1 MGEEKRGGGQ
11 DYRDYKEAVKWY
23 RMKAE
28 EGIAVAQTNLEL
40 MYDNGLGVEQD
51 YVQAHKWYNIA
62 GTNGDETGRKSKDD
76 VEKQMNPD
84 QIAEAQRLAKEWME
98 EHGKD
103 KGYC

>member
-1 MGEEKRGGGQ
+1 MGEEKRSGGQ

-40 MYDNGLGVEQD
+40 MHNNGLGVEQD
-51 YVQAHKWYNIA
+51 NVQAHKWYNIA
-62 GTNGDETGRKSKDD
+62 GTNEDEIGRKSKDD